1 MATEAASE
9 YKPLSAPPAD
19 GQLIEH
25 NGKQYVTIKE
35 GLAYILVPR
44 PALDAAK
51 QTNLGD
57 KEAVQQVFYNPIQQF
72 NRDLTVLTIKAYGKE
87 RLEEKAA
94 AFKSKVRGFNDRK
107 RKRQDPITD
116 DKEPAAKAQR
126 VSEEVAPASKVE
138 VAAQQ
143 PVTYNQGSGSEVA
156 PVVDLELSTAEGKA
170 LLAETSKAESTVVK
184 QDRPKASPPF
194 KILDALSAT
203 GLRALRYAAEI
214 PFVTAVTSNDLLA
227 DAVESIKV
235 NVEHNKPRA
244 TIDVSHDDA
253 IAHMYTLVAQE
264 LRKVNMK
271 NHRHPVKSDKYDV
284 VDLDPYGSATPFLD
298 AAVQAVRDDGGLL
311 CVTCTDSGVWA
322 SNGYP
327 EKAYSLYGGIPLKGG
342 QHSHEVGLRLI
353 LHSIQTAAAK
363 YGLAMEPLLSLSID
377 FYIRV
382 FVKIRKSPASVKFQA
397 GKSMIAYNCDNG
409 CGAWQTQLL
418 ARNKATPNKK
428 GSGTFYKH
436 IIAGGSLNKNCEHCG
451 SLQHITGPMYAGRL
465 HSPTFIQRVL
475 AEVADAPKDVY
486 GTTTRITGMLNTAL
500 EEYLPLE
507 EEMELREA
515 VQKAEAEME
524 ENKDATEAEKK
535 ELEKRRANAV
545 EALKLFDQA
554 AVEPYPFYFL
564 PAYIAGRMHCIT
576 PPENAVRGALVGLG
590 YRVTRSH
597 CKPGSIKT
605 DAPWKVIWHI
615 MREWVRQKEPVKQDN
630 IKPSSPAYKLLRLD
644 QKKKEVTNGSE
655 AKEEPA
661 GDSDVMQVYSSV
673 AKEESKGNNEE
684 GNEVD
689 KLEVV
694 FDLQLGKDQDKRKFV
709 RYQQNPRENWGP
721 MGRAT
726 GK

>member
-1 MATEAASE
+1 MASEAASE

-25 NGKQYVTIKE
+25 KGKQYVTIKE

-72 NRDLTVLTIKAYGKE
+72 NRDLTVLTIKAYGRE

-94 AFKSKVRGFNDRK
+94 AYKSKVRHFNDKK
-107 RKRQDPITD
+107 RKRQDPKTD
-116 DKEPAAKAQR
+116 DKERPAKAQK
-126 VSEEVAPASKVE
+126 VSEGAEPGLKVE
-138 VAAQQ
+138 GEAQQ
-143 PVTYNQGSGSEVA
+143 PAKAGQESAVEAV
-156 PVVDLELSTAEGKA
+156 PVVDVEPSDAGKQA
-170 LLAETSKAESTVVK
+170 PLAENGNAESAVMRQEK
-184 QDRPKASPPF
+184 PKANPPF

-214 PFVTAVTSNDLLA
+214 PFVTSVTSNDLLA

-264 LRKVNMK
+264 LRKTSMK

-382 FVKIRKSPASVKFQA
+382 FVRIRKSPASVKFQA

-436 IIAGGSLNKNCEHCG
+436 IIAGGSLDKNCEHCG

-475 AEVADAPKDVY
+475 AEVEDAPKDVY

-515 VQKAEAEME
+515 IQKFKAETDEK
-524 ENKDATEAEKK
+524 KDANETEKK
-535 ELEKRRANAV
+535 DIEKRRANAV

-554 AVEPYPFYFL
+554 AIEPYPFYFL

-615 MREWVRQKEPVKQDN
+615 MREWVRQKEPVKEDN
-630 IKPSSPAYKLLRLD
+630 IKPSSPAYRLLRLG
-644 QKKKEVTNGSE
+644 QEKKEVTNDGE
-655 AKEEPA
+655 AKEASA
-661 GDSDVMQVYSSV
+661 GDDVMQIDDSV
-673 AKEESKGNNEE
+673 VKEGEE
-684 GNEVD
+684 NKAEAVDEVD